1 MKKRIVVALLSI
13 GFTTA
18 AGFALAQDAKTLT
31 GAGASFPF
39 PLYQEMFAQYA
50 KTAGVQVNYQ
60 SVGSG
65 AGQNQIIAQTV
76 DFGAS
81 DAFMSDAKL
90 KEAKA
95 EIVHVPMAAGAV
107 VPTYNIPGVTS
118 NLNFT
123 GAIIA
128 DIYLGKI
135 TKWNDKAI
143 AGLNKKVK
151 LPDLAIQ
158 PVYRSDGS
166 GTTSIFVDYLSKV
179 SSTWADT
186 VSKGPQTTVKWPV
199 GVGGPQNAGVAGL
212 VKQTQG
218 AIGYVEAIYAKANKL
233 EYGFVR
239 NSSGKYVDGGDLKEI
254 ALASDSKP
262 LPADTRGTFTN
273 SDIGYPISGFTW
285 ILVYKN
291 QKYNNRTEA
300 QGKSVVDLLK
310 WMLSDGQKIHNQ
322 LGYATI
328 DGSALEKA
336 KKIVGSINYGGKAF

>member
-1 MKKRIVVALLSI
+1 MTKLSVVRLLSV
-13 GFTTA
+13 GMA
-18 AGFALAQDAKTLT
+18 AAASFAFAQDAKSLT

-50 KTAGVQVNYQ
+50 KINGVQVNYQ

-81 DAFMSDAKL
+81 DSFMKDDKL
-90 KEAKA
+90 KEAKGD
-95 EIVHVPMAAGAV
+95 IVHVPMAAGAV
-107 VPTYNIPGVTS
+107 VPTYNVTGVTS

-123 GAIIA
+123 GTVLA

-135 TKWNDKAI
+135 SKWNDKQIVA
-143 AGLNKKVK
+143 LNKKIK

-166 GTTSIFVDYLSKV
+166 GTTSIFVDFLSKV
-179 SSTWADT
+179 SSTWSDT
-186 VSKGPQTTVKWPV
+186 VSKGPQNTVKWPV
-199 GVGGPQNAGVAGL
+199 GIGAPQNAGVAGL
-212 VKQTQG
+212 VKQTPG

-239 NSSGKYVDGGDLKEI
+239 NASGKFVDGGDLKQI

-262 LPADTRGTFTN
+262 LPADTRVTFTN

-300 QGKSVVDLLK
+300 QGKTVVSLLK

-322 LGYATI
+322 LGYAQI

-336 KKIVGSINYGGKAF
+336 KKIVASINYGGKAL

>member
-1 MKKRIVVALLSI
+1 MKKMNVQLLSI
-13 GFTTA
+13 GIA
-18 AGFALAQDAKTLT
+18 AVAGFAFAQDAKTLT

-50 KTAGVQVNYQ
+50 KINGVQVNYQ

-81 DAFMSDAKL
+81 DAFMKDDKL
-90 KEAKA
+90 KEAKGD
-95 EIVHVPMAAGAV
+95 IVHIPMAAGAV

-123 GAIIA
+123 GPVLA

-166 GTTSIFVDYLSKV
+166 GTTSIFVDFLSKV
-179 SSTWADT
+179 SSTWSDT
-186 VSKGPQTTVKWPV
+186 VSKGPQNTVKWPV
-199 GVGGPQNAGVAGL
+199 GIGAPQNAGVAGL
-212 VKQTQG
+212 VKQTPG

-239 NSSGKYVDGGDLKEI
+239 NTSGKFVDGGDLKEI

-262 LPADTRGTFTN
+262 LPADTRVTFTN

-291 QKYNNRTEA
+291 QKYNNRSEA
-300 QGKSVVDLLK
+300 QGKAVVSLLK
-310 WMLSDGQKIHNQ
+310 WMLADGQKIHNQ

-336 KKIVGSINYGGKAF
+336 KKIVASINYGGKAL

>member
-1 MKKRIVVALLSI
+1 MKKLNLQLLSV
-13 GFTTA
+13 GLA
-18 AGFALAQDAKTLT
+18 AVAGFAFAQDAKTLT

-50 KTAGVQVNYQ
+50 KINGVQVNYQ

-81 DAFMSDAKL
+81 DSFMKDEKL
-90 KEAKA
+90 KEAKGD
-95 EIVHVPMAAGAV
+95 IVHVPMAAGAV
-107 VPTYNIPGVTS
+107 VPTYNVPGVSS

-123 GAIIA
+123 GTVLAE
-128 DIYLGKI
+128 IYLGKI

-143 AGLNKKVK
+143 AALNKKVK

-166 GTTSIFVDYLSKV
+166 GTTSIFVDFLSKV
-179 SSTWADT
+179 SSTWSDT
-186 VSKGPQTTVKWPV
+186 VSKGPQNTVKWPV
-199 GVGGPQNAGVAGL
+199 GVGAPQNAGVAGL
-212 VKQTQG
+212 VKQTPG
-218 AIGYVEAIYAKANKL
+218 AIGYVEAIYAKANNL

-239 NSSGKYVDGGDLKEI
+239 NSSGKFVDGGDLKQI

-262 LPADTRGTFTN
+262 LPADTRVTFTN

-291 QKYNNRTEA
+291 QKYNNRSEA
-300 QGKSVVDLLK
+300 QGKALVNLLK
-310 WMLSDGQKIHNQ
+310 WMLADGQKLHNQ
-322 LGYATI
+322 LGYAQI

-336 KKIVGSINYGGKAF
+336 KKIVSSINYGGKAL

>member
-1 MKKRIVVALLSI
+1 MKKLNLQLLSV
-13 GFTTA
+13 GLA
-18 AGFALAQDAKTLT
+18 AVAGFAFAQDAKTLT

-50 KTAGVQVNYQ
+50 KINGVQVNYQ

-81 DAFMSDAKL
+81 DSFMKDEKL
-90 KEAKA
+90 KEAKGD
-95 EIVHVPMAAGAV
+95 IVHVPMAAGAV
-107 VPTYNIPGVTS
+107 VPTYNVPGVSS

-123 GAIIA
+123 GTVLAE
-128 DIYLGKI
+128 IYLGKI

-143 AGLNKKVK
+143 AALNKKVK

-166 GTTSIFVDYLSKV
+166 GTTSIFVDFLSKV
-179 SSTWADT
+179 SSTWSDT
-186 VSKGPQTTVKWPV
+186 VSKGPQNTVKWPV
-199 GVGGPQNAGVAGL
+199 GVGAPQNAGVAGL
-212 VKQTQG
+212 VKQTPG
-218 AIGYVEAIYAKANKL
+218 AIGYVEAIYAKANNL

-239 NSSGKYVDGGDLKEI
+239 NSSGKFVDGGDLKQI

-262 LPADTRGTFTN
+262 LPADTRVTFTN

-291 QKYNNRTEA
+291 QKYNNRSEA
-300 QGKSVVDLLK
+300 QGKAVVNLLK
-310 WMLSDGQKIHNQ
+310 WMLADGQKLHNQ
-322 LGYATI
+322 LGYAQI

-336 KKIVGSINYGGKAF
+336 KKIVSSINYGGKAL

>member
-1 MKKRIVVALLSI
+1 MNKRVIFLLGAGLVAAGVVVA
-13 GFTTA
+13 
-18 AGFALAQDAKTLT
+18 QDVKSLT

-39 PLYQEMFAQYA
+39 PLYQEMFAAYA
-50 KTAGVQVNYQ
+50 KNTGVQVNYQ

-81 DAFMSDAKL
+81 DAFMTDARL
-90 KEAKA
+90 KEAKG
-95 EIVHVPMAAGAV
+95 EILHVPMAIGSV
-107 VPTYNIPGVTS
+107 VPTYNVPGVTT

-123 GAIIA
+123 GPVLA
-128 DIYLGKI
+128 DIYMGKI
-135 TKWNDKAI
+135 TKWNDKKI
-143 AGLNKKVK
+143 ADLNKKVK

-166 GTTSIFVDYLSKV
+166 GTTSIFVDFLSKA
-179 SSTWADT
+179 SSEWADK

-239 NSSGKYVDGGDLKEI
+239 NASGKFVDGGDLKEM

-273 SDIGYPISGFTW
+273 SDIGYPVSGFTW
-285 ILVYKN
+285 ILVYKD
-291 QKYNNRTEA
+291 QKYGNRTEA
-300 QGKSVVDLLK
+300 QGKAVVNLLK
-310 WMLSDGQKIHNQ
+310 WMLSDGQKIHNA
-322 LGYATI
+322 LGYAQI
-328 DGSALEKA
+328 DGAALEKA
-336 KKIVGSINYGGKAF
+336 KKIVASINYGGKAL

>member
-1 MKKRIVVALLSI
+1 MTKLSVVRLLSV
-13 GFTTA
+13 GMATA
-18 AGFALAQDAKTLT
+18 AGFAFAQDAKSLT

-50 KTAGVQVNYQ
+50 KINGVQVNYQ

-81 DAFMSDAKL
+81 DSFMKDDKL
-90 KEAKA
+90 KEAKGD
-95 EIVHVPMAAGAV
+95 IVHVPMAAGAV
-107 VPTYNIPGVTS
+107 VPTYNVTGVTS

-123 GAIIA
+123 GTVLA

-135 TKWNDKAI
+135 SKWNDKQIVA
-143 AGLNKKVK
+143 LNKKVK

-158 PVYRSDGS
+158 PIYRSDGS
-166 GTTSIFVDYLSKV
+166 GTTSIFVDFLSKV
-179 SSTWADT
+179 SSTWSDT
-186 VSKGPQTTVKWPV
+186 VSKGPQNTVKWPV
-199 GVGGPQNAGVAGL
+199 GIGAPQNAGVAGL
-212 VKQTQG
+212 VKQTPG

-239 NSSGKYVDGGDLKEI
+239 NSSGKFVDGGDLKEI

-262 LPADTRGTFTN
+262 LPADTRVTFTN

-300 QGKSVVDLLK
+300 QGKAVVSLLK

-322 LGYATI
+322 LGYAQI

-336 KKIVGSINYGGKAF
+336 KKIVASINYGGKAL

>member
-1 MKKRIVVALLSI
+1 MKKLNLQLLSV
-13 GFTTA
+13 GLA
-18 AGFALAQDAKTLT
+18 AVAGFAFAQDAKTLT

-50 KTAGVQVNYQ
+50 KINGVQVNYQ

-81 DAFMSDAKL
+81 DSFMKDEKL
-90 KEAKA
+90 KEAKGD
-95 EIVHVPMAAGAV
+95 IVHVPMAAGAV
-107 VPTYNIPGVTS
+107 VPTYNVPGVSS

-123 GAIIA
+123 GTVLAE
-128 DIYLGKI
+128 IYLGKI

-143 AGLNKKVK
+143 AALNKKVK

-166 GTTSIFVDYLSKV
+166 GTTSIFVDFLSKV
-179 SSTWADT
+179 SSTWSDT
-186 VSKGPQTTVKWPV
+186 VSKGPQNTVKWPV
-199 GVGGPQNAGVAGL
+199 GVGAPQNAGVAGL
-212 VKQTQG
+212 VKQTPG
-218 AIGYVEAIYAKANKL
+218 AIGYVEAIYAKANNL

-239 NSSGKYVDGGDLKEI
+239 NSSGKFVDGGDLKQI

-262 LPADTRGTFTN
+262 LPADTRVTFTN

-291 QKYNNRTEA
+291 QKYNNRSEA
-300 QGKSVVDLLK
+300 QGKALVNLLK
-310 WMLSDGQKIHNQ
+310 WMLADGQKIHNQ
-322 LGYATI
+322 LGYAQI

-336 KKIVGSINYGGKAF
+336 KKIVSSINYGGKAL

>member
-1 MKKRIVVALLSI
+1 MKKLNLQLLSV
-13 GFTTA
+13 GLA
-18 AGFALAQDAKTLT
+18 AVAGFAFAQDAKTLT

-50 KTAGVQVNYQ
+50 KINGVQVNYQ

-81 DAFMSDAKL
+81 DSFMKDEKL
-90 KEAKA
+90 KEAKGD
-95 EIVHVPMAAGAV
+95 IVHVPMAAGAV
-107 VPTYNIPGVTS
+107 VPTYNVPGVSS

-123 GAIIA
+123 GTVLAE
-128 DIYLGKI
+128 IYLGKI

-143 AGLNKKVK
+143 AALNKKVK

-166 GTTSIFVDYLSKV
+166 GTTSIFVDFLSKV
-179 SSTWADT
+179 SSTWSDT
-186 VSKGPQTTVKWPV
+186 VSKGPQNTVKWPV
-199 GVGGPQNAGVAGL
+199 GVGAPQNAGVAGL
-212 VKQTQG
+212 VKQTPG
-218 AIGYVEAIYAKANKL
+218 AIGYVEAIYAKANNL

-239 NSSGKYVDGGDLKEI
+239 NSSGKFVDGGDLKQI

-262 LPADTRGTFTN
+262 LPADTRVTFTN

-291 QKYNNRTEA
+291 QKYNNRSEA
-300 QGKSVVDLLK
+300 QGKAVVNLLK
-310 WMLSDGQKIHNQ
+310 WMLADGQKIHNQ
-322 LGYATI
+322 LGYAQI

-336 KKIVGSINYGGKAF
+336 KKIVSSINYGGKAL

>member
-1 MKKRIVVALLSI
+1 MKKPNTI
-13 GFTTA
+13 GLIGAGITA
-18 AGFALAQDAKTLT
+18 VAGFALAQDAKTLT

-39 PLYQEMFAQYA
+39 PLYQEMFASYA

-76 DFGAS
+76 DFGAT

-90 KEAKA
+90 KEAKGA
-95 EIVHVPMAAGAV
+95 ILHIPMAIGSV
-107 VPTYNIPGVTS
+107 VPTYNIPGVTTS
-118 NLNFT
+118 LNFT
-123 GAIIA
+123 GTVLAE
-128 DIYLGKI
+128 IYLGKI
-135 TKWNDKAI
+135 SKWNDKKI
-143 AGLNKKVK
+143 ADLNKKVK

-166 GTTSIFVDYLSKV
+166 GTTSIFVDFLSKA
-179 SSTWADT
+179 SSEWADK

-233 EYGFVR
+233 GYGFVR
-239 NSSGKYVDGGDLKEI
+239 NASGKFVDGGDLKEM

-285 ILVYKN
+285 ILVYKD
-291 QKYNNRTEA
+291 QKYNNRSEA
-300 QGKSVVDLLK
+300 QAKAVVGLLK
-310 WMLSDGQKIHNQ
+310 WMLADGQKIHNQ
-322 LGYATI
+322 LGYAQI
-328 DGSALEKA
+328 DGAALEKA
-336 KKIVGSINYGGKAF
+336 RKIVGSINYGGKAL

>member
-1 MKKRIVVALLSI
+1 MKKMNVQLLSI
-13 GFTTA
+13 GIA
-18 AGFALAQDAKTLT
+18 AVAGFAFAQDAKTLT

-50 KTAGVQVNYQ
+50 KINGVQVNYQ

-81 DAFMSDAKL
+81 DAFMKDDKL
-90 KEAKA
+90 KEAKGD
-95 EIVHVPMAAGAV
+95 IVHIPMAAGAV

-123 GAIIA
+123 GPVLA

-166 GTTSIFVDYLSKV
+166 GTTSIFVDFLSKV
-179 SSTWADT
+179 SSTWSDT
-186 VSKGPQTTVKWPV
+186 VSKGPQNTVKWPV
-199 GVGGPQNAGVAGL
+199 GIGAPQNAGVAGL

-239 NSSGKYVDGGDLKEI
+239 NTSGKFVDGGDLKEI

-262 LPADTRGTFTN
+262 LPADTRVTFTN

-291 QKYNNRTEA
+291 QKYNNRSEA
-300 QGKSVVDLLK
+300 QGKAVVSLLK
-310 WMLSDGQKIHNQ
+310 WMLADGQKIHNQ

-336 KKIVGSINYGGKAF
+336 KKIVASINYGGKAL

>member
-1 MKKRIVVALLSI
+1 MTKLNLI
-13 GFTTA
+13 GLIGAGMTAA

-39 PLYQEMFAQYA
+39 PLYQEMFASYA
-50 KTAGVQVNYQ
+50 KINGVQVNYQ

-95 EIVHVPMAAGAV
+95 EILHIPMAIGSV
-107 VPTYNIPGVTS
+107 VPTYNIPGLTS
-118 NLNFT
+118 SLNFT
-123 GAIIA
+123 GAVLA
-128 DIYLGKI
+128 EIYLGKI
-135 TKWNDKAI
+135 SKWNDKKI
-143 AGLNKKVK
+143 ADLNKKVK

-166 GTTSIFVDYLSKV
+166 GTTSIFVDFLSKA
-179 SSTWADT
+179 SSEWADK

-212 VKQTQG
+212 VKQTPG

-233 EYGFVR
+233 GYGLVR
-239 NSSGKYVDGGDLKEI
+239 NASGKFVDGGDLKEM

-285 ILVYKN
+285 VLVYKN
-291 QKYNNRTEA
+291 QKYNNRSEA
-300 QGKSVVDLLK
+300 QGKAVVGLLK

-322 LGYATI
+322 LGYAQI
-328 DGSALEKA
+328 DGAALEKA
-336 KKIVGSINYGGKAF
+336 KKIVASINYGGKAL